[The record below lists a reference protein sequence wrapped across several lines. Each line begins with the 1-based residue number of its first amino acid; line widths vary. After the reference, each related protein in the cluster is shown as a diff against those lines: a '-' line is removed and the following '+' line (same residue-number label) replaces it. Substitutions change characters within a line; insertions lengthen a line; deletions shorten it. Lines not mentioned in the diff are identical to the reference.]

1 MSTTKYEFIVCRY
14 GELSTKGKNRRN
26 FTAQLVRNVRAQLKA
41 FPTLEFKETYDRLY
55 ITLHEEDGLAVSEEL
70 KHVFGLSS
78 FSLAIKVER
87 DLEVIAQLATELIQ
101 KESGSTF
108 KVLARRHDKNY
119 EHVSDVI
126 NRHVATR
133 ILQNT
138 DYKVNVKNPDIGIIV
153 EIRNDAAYI
162 MMGKIE
168 GAGGYPVGIQGKV
181 MLMLSGG
188 IDSPVAGYLMM
199 KRGVTLEA
207 VHFASPPYTSQEA
220 QKKVI
225 DLAQKL
231 TNYQSSIKVHVVP
244 FTDIQLEIYK
254 KVPES
259 YAITM
264 MRRYML
270 RIGERLANERH
281 ALAIAN
287 GESLGQVASQ
297 TLHSMKEITNISTL
311 PILRPLITYDKVDI
325 IDLSRKIDTYETSI
339 LPFED
344 CCTIFTPTKPT
355 TKPNPRKVE
364 LFESKLVIEDLID
377 QAMENIEV
385 IEVTKAMAEATA
397 EVTDSFL

>member
-1 MSTTKYEFIVCRY
+1 MSTTNYEFIVCRY

-101 KESGSTF
+101 QESGSTF

-138 DYKVNVKNPDIGIIV
+138 DYKVDVKNPDIGIIV

-311 PILRPLITYDKVDI
+311 PILRPLITYDKVEI

>member
-1 MSTTKYEFIVCRY
+1 MSTTNYEFIVCRY

-101 KESGSTF
+101 QESGSTF

-138 DYKVNVKNPDIGIIV
+138 DFKVDVKNPDIGIIV

-270 RIGERLANERH
+270 RIGECLANERH

-311 PILRPLITYDKVDI
+311 PILRPLITYDKVEI

>member
-1 MSTTKYEFIVCRY
+1 MSTTNYEFIVCRY

-41 FPTLEFKETYDRLY
+41 FPMLEFKETYDRLY

-101 KESGSTF
+101 QESGSTF
-108 KVLARRHDKNY
+108 KILARRHDKNY

-138 DYKVNVKNPDIGIIV
+138 DFKVDVKNPDIGIIV

-311 PILRPLITYDKVDI
+311 PILRPLITYDKVEI

-377 QAMENIEV
+377 QAMENIEI

>member
-311 PILRPLITYDKVDI
+311 PILRPLITYDKVEI

>member
-1 MSTTKYEFIVCRY
+1 MSTTNYEFIVCRY

-101 KESGSTF
+101 QESGSTF

-138 DYKVNVKNPDIGIIV
+138 NFKVDVKNPDIGIIV

-311 PILRPLITYDKVDI
+311 PILRPLITYDKVEI

>member
-1 MSTTKYEFIVCRY
+1 MSTTNYEFIVCRY

-311 PILRPLITYDKVDI
+311 PILRPLITYDKVEI

>member
-55 ITLHEEDGLAVSEEL
+55 ITLHEEDGLAVSDEL

-311 PILRPLITYDKVDI
+311 PILRPLITYDKVEI

>member
-1 MSTTKYEFIVCRY
+1 MSTTNYEFIVCRY

-101 KESGSTF
+101 QESGSTF

-138 DYKVNVKNPDIGIIV
+138 DYKVDVKNPDIGIIV

-231 TNYQSSIKVHVVP
+231 TNYQASIKVHVVP

-311 PILRPLITYDKVDI
+311 PILRPLITYDKVEI